1 MKVELYDILSQIE
14 SEKGVKKQIIV
25 KAIED
30 ALMSAY
36 KKNYGVNANVKI
48 NVNISTGEIKILSR
62 KKVVENVE
70 DSLLEISLEE
80 AKKINPELQLEEKVD
95 IETEPKDFGRI
106 AAQTA
111 KQVIIQRLR
120 EAEKEITYAKFK
132 ERVGEIIT
140 GTIQRIAKGNI
151 YINLGGV
158 EGVLPIREQIP
169 TERNAP
175 GDRIKT
181 FIVDIKMTAKRPH
194 IILSRTHPNL
204 VKKLFEQEIPEIY
217 EGLVEIKAVA
227 RDPGYRSKIAV
238 ISNDSTVDPV
248 GTCVGVRGIRIQAI
262 IHELNGEKID
272 VVIYDEDPVNFIK
285 NALNPAK
292 PTNVIIN
299 REEKQAEVIIPDK
312 QLSLAIGKNGQNVR
326 LSAKLTGWRIDI
338 RGEEESKKERKKEVA
353 ERLEAVTKPEEI
365 VVEKGVE
372 EVKKEEGPLALTG
385 INKATI
391 KKLADAGYK
400 DLDSILKAS
409 VEDLTKVKGIS
420 EVTAQIIKVSA
431 ESIND

>member
-14 SEKGVKKQIIV
+14 SDKGIKKQIIV

-36 KKNYGVNANVKI
+36 KKNYGANANVRI
-48 NVNISTGEIKILSR
+48 NVNISTGEIRVLSR
-62 KKVVENVE
+62 KKVVENVK

-80 AKKINPELQLEEKVD
+80 AKKINPELQIEEEVD
-95 IETEPKDFGRI
+95 VEAEPKDFGRI

-120 EAEKEITYAKFK
+120 EAEKEITYTKFK
-132 ERVGEIIT
+132 ERIGEIIT
-140 GTIQRIAKGNI
+140 GTIQRIIKGNI
-151 YINLGGV
+151 YVNLGGA
-158 EGVLPIREQIP
+158 EGILPTREQIP
-169 TERNAP
+169 TERNVP

-181 FIVDIKMTAKRPH
+181 VIIDIKMTPKRPH

-217 EGLVEIKAVA
+217 EGLVEIKAIA

-238 ISNDSTVDPV
+238 ASNDSTIDPV
-248 GTCVGVRGIRIQAI
+248 GTCVGVKGIRIQAI
-262 IHELNGEKID
+262 THELNGEKID
-272 VVIYDEDPVNFIK
+272 IVIYDNDPVTFIK

-292 PTNVIIN
+292 PTNVILN
-299 REEKQAEVIIPDK
+299 REEKQAKVIIPDK

-326 LSAKLTGWRIDI
+326 LSAKLTGWRIDV
-338 RGEEESKKERKKEVA
+338 RGEEESKEERKKEVA
-353 ERLEAVTKPEEI
+353 EKLEAITKSEKV
-365 VVEKGVE
+365 VVEKSAE
-372 EVKKEEGPLALTG
+372 EIKEESPLILTG

-391 KKLADAGYK
+391 KKLTDAGYK
-400 DLDSILKAS
+400 NLDSILQAS
-409 VEDLTKVKGIS
+409 IEDLTKIKGIG
-420 EVTAQIIKVSA
+420 EITAQLIKASA
-431 ESIND
+431 ESMQ